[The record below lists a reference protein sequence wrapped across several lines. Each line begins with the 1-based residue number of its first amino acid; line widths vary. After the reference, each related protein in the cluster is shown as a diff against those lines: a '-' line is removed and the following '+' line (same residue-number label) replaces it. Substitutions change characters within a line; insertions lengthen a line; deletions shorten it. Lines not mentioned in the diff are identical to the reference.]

1 MRANHVLHDGT
12 AQVRFAGTDVAH
24 QQQRTASLVVP
35 GNCSAKSRQRS
46 QDAGHL
52 HVVPSLV
59 VLQRGIAKARSDA
72 GSDQQSVQRALL
84 LDLQGLLVLLTVD
97 GGRAQGSEVAGRT
110 AAGKSTAAELL
121 HTDLGVATVLCALG
135 VIVGALGTLRGADE
149 VRNLGHVQAPLGTDR
164 GYAWA
169 DW

>member
-35 GNCSAKSRQRS
+35 RKLLGEVAAAS

-97 GGRAQGSEVAGRT
+97 GAVRKAAKWQAGQPPARVPPPNC
-110 AAGKSTAAELL
+110 STL
-121 HTDLGVATVLCALG
+121 TSV
-135 VIVGALGTLRGADE
+135 
-149 VRNLGHVQAPLGTDR
+149 
-164 GYAWA
+164 
-169 DW
+169 